1 MALDVS
7 SGAARFQNEDKTMES
22 IAVVARK
29 RNGWIWAIAIF
40 YFVVAGLSLIGLL
53 VPLDATEM
61 VGKIFCVNS

>member
-1 MALDVS
+1 
-7 SGAARFQNEDKTMES
+7 MES